1 MKIEDIKIWQEVR
14 VEFIGKVEALESYGP
29 HRATITVKIND
40 VYYPVSG
47 VPTENINPLEE
58 PKGVA

>member
-1 MKIEDIKIWQEVR
+1 MKIEDMRIRQEVR
-14 VEFIGKVEALESYGP
+14 VEFIGKVEALDSHGP
-29 HRATITVKIND
+29 HRATITLKLND
-40 VYYPVSG
+40 VYHSVYG